1 MSLLT
6 SGTRRGSALSTTAS
20 IALLASLVVSFLA
33 ASAVPTPLYPLYQ
46 AEWGFS
52 PITTTVVFGVYAVAV
67 LAGLLVLGRIS
78 DHVGRRPVLLAGLLG
93 QVVSMVVFATA
104 VGVPE
109 LMVAR
114 VVQGIATGAA
124 LGAVGAGLLDLDRA
138 RGTVANAVAP
148 GIGTASGALLSS
160 LVVQLLPAPTH
171 LVYLAAIVVFVLQG
185 VGVLLLRETVTPMPG
200 AIRSL
205 VPEVALPPSSR
216 GAVLAAAPVLFA
228 VWALAGFYAALGPA
242 ILRTVT
248 GSSALVMGGLGL
260 FVLAGVAAVSVYL
273 LREADPHAV
282 MGLGIV
288 ALIAGVGTTLVGLDV
303 GSTAVFFAG
312 TAIAGVGFGSGFQGG
327 IRTVMPLPLP
337 HERAGVLSVLYVVS
351 YLGMGLPA
359 VVAGVLVVHGGGLMT
374 TAYQY
379 GFAVIVLALLALA
392 AMARRSPETEAS
404 TAPAEP
410 TARSPRA
417 SSATAEA
424 AS

>member
-1 MSLLT
+1 MVT
-6 SGTRRGSALSTTAS
+6 
-20 IALLASLVVSFLA
+20 FLA
-33 ASAVPTPLYPLYQ
+33 ASAVPTPLYPVYA

-93 QVVSMVVFATA
+93 QVVAMVVFATA
-104 VGVPE
+104 AGVPE

-148 GIGTASGALLSS
+148 GIGTASGALISS
-160 LVVQLLPAPTH
+160 FVVQFLPAPTH
-171 LVYLAAIVVFVLQG
+171 LVYVAAIVVFALQG
-185 VGVLLLRETVTPMPG
+185 VGVLLMRETVTPSGG
-200 AIRSL
+200 ALRSL

-216 GAVLAAAPVLFA
+216 RAVLAAAPVLFA

-242 ILRTVT
+242 IVRVVT
-248 GSSALVMGGLGL
+248 GSSALLLGGLGL
-260 FVLAGVAAVSVYL
+260 FVLAGVAAVSVYV
-273 LREADPHAV
+273 LREADPHFV
-282 MGLGIV
+282 MRLGIGALVLGV
-288 ALIAGVGTTLVGLDV
+288 AITLVGLDR
-303 GSTAVFFAG
+303 GSVTVFFLGTAV
-312 TAIAGVGFGSGFQGG
+312 AGVGFGSGFQGS

-359 VVAGVLVVHGGGLMT
+359 VIAGVLVVQGGGLVD

-379 GFAVIVLALLALA
+379 GFGVIALAVLAAV
-392 AMARRSPETEAS
+392 AMARSAPRAAEAQ
-404 TAPAEP
+404 TAEP
-410 TARSPRA
+410 SRVPEPARELCDA
-417 SSATAEA
+417 SA
-424 AS
+424 AR

>member
-1 MSLLT
+1 
-6 SGTRRGSALSTTAS
+6 
-20 IALLASLVVSFLA
+20 
-33 ASAVPTPLYPLYQ
+33 
-46 AEWGFS
+46 
-52 PITTTVVFGVYAVAV
+52 
-67 LAGLLVLGRIS
+67 
-78 DHVGRRPVLLAGLLG
+78 
-93 QVVSMVVFATA
+93 MVVFATA

-114 VVQGIATGAA
+114 VVQGVATGAA

-288 ALIAGVGTTLVGLDV
+288 ALIVGVGTTLVGLDA

-359 VVAGVLVVHGGGLMT
+359 VVAGFLVVHGGGLMT

-392 AMARRSPETEAS
+392 AMARRSPKDGRS
-404 TAPAEP
+404 PVAEP
-410 TARSPRA
+410 VEQPARELCTAQ
-417 SSATAEA
+417 A